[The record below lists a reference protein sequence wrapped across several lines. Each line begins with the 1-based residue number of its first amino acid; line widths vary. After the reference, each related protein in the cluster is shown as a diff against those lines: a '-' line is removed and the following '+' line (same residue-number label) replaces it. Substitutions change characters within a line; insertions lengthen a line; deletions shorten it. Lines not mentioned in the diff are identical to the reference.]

1 MIPLCSMWF
10 NVHGFFGFQGA
21 EGQSWR
27 RHNPIPQSSVL
38 ECVLFTRPGALKHGW
53 TLNSFDVF
61 VFWSTLCWY
70 HNINWGYKLRPCNS
84 RPPPAWTWATQLC
97 PLVGFVN
104 IKRWGYTCNLCPVW
118 WIGWSRTYNT
128 IIIWF
133 WLRPTNPYGM
143 MPNWCLDCIY
153 SVVWIWWMYV
163 VVFICKWAILLY
175 NTKKDPT
182 RD

>member
-1 MIPLCSMWF
+1 MWF

-128 IIIWF
+128 KSIWDDAQLVP
-133 WLRPTNPYGM
+133 WLHLQCGLNLM
-143 MPNWCLDCIY
+143 DVCSCIY
-153 SVVWIWWMYV
+153 LQMSYLIIQHQERPHSRLTCT
-163 VVFICKWAILLY
+163 FAQ
-175 NTKKDPT
+175 
-182 RD
+182 